1 MRSSVLLVRLQS
13 YAALKA
19 VNTLGRLTRLLKFII
34 RHPIKTLF
42 ALIKIWFALMFFT
55 FFSFM
60 VMAQDY
66 EIPDSYKRFDLD
78 DLVQTETKPFYK
90 CSFYYNGYQYF
101 NTPDLED
108 CAAQAAQFVVSQT
121 NYCSFEVDSVLD
133 RYPKSIRVR
142 IFYYRNH
149 STAGCAVLDEGVVT
163 VKLVDDGTPLEAC
176 PPEAYPL
183 HKTMINW
190 PLGTDGNMCARELI
204 GNDPNEDA
212 EDKSCADIV
221 GNDAS
226 FYGATVNK
234 NKHPDSSNINCL
246 ENGTK
251 FCETTASVF
260 VDTDIGENFVR
271 YSPVGGSTFTGAE
284 CTDVSNTS
292 PPPDTEQPEDK
303 YCSVNNSDGV
313 YLVEC
318 PDNTIALNWNTVLAL
333 AETSNLDNQR
343 IAAIESTFMT
353 KAEINTLVEQV
364 EQGQKGEKGDK
375 GDKGDTGAR
384 GATGLNGLDGEDG
397 EDGEDCSI
405 IQTTEGAAITC
416 GASTATVKSG
426 DSCTTKTLP
435 NGDSQ
440 ISCEDGTTSTING
453 IDEDGIISALNTQLT
468 EMKKQTGELE
478 GQTELLGKIAEYD
491 GDKPKIDY
499 ETKPDAYTEI
509 AEFDWDENNFGTVM
523 EEHIDAMQKLPLFSA
538 IDGFFDT
545 TFSGSCPVWETSVN
559 VMDANFNI
567 KLDQFCS
574 STVQSLLPY
583 IRAVLMLVAGFFAWR
598 IAIE

>member
-19 VNTLGRLTRLLKFII
+19 VNTFGRLTRLLKFIL
-34 RHPIKTLF
+34 RHPFKTLF

-55 FFSFM
+55 LFSFM
-60 VMAQDY
+60 VMAAPLDMNSLKDPKIETY
-66 EIPDSYKRFDLD
+66 FSY
-78 DLVQTETKPFYK
+78 
-90 CSFYYNGYQYF
+90 
-101 NTPDLED
+101 D
-108 CAAQAAQFVVSQT
+108 C
-121 NYCSFEVDSVLD
+121 
-133 RYPKSIRVR
+133 K
-142 IFYYRNH
+142 
-149 STAGCAVLDEGVVT
+149 
-163 VKLVDDGTPLEAC
+163 
-176 PPEAYPL
+176 
-183 HKTMINW
+183 
-190 PLGTDGNMCARELI
+190 I
-204 GNDPNEDA
+204 GNDTFGSVKTLGECYETYNPQYIALIPSTGSCTTNTEIMSQTATFIKIRVNRYTERTLSDGSKRCDLNAYVANVKLTNQVETEGPTCPPVGFPNHIYEVMQGSDM
-212 EDKSCADIV
+212 KCAQLAQDPNLDPEQKTCDELV
-221 GNDAS
+221 GNDSS
-226 FYGATVNK
+226 FYGVTVNA
-234 NKHPDSSNINCL
+234 NKHPDASQIKCL
-246 ENGTK
+246 ENGAK
-251 FCETTASVF
+251 FCETTSTVF
-260 VDTDIGENFVR
+260 IDTEMGDNFVR
-271 YSPVGGSTFTGAE
+271 YSPVGGGTFTGAE
-284 CTDVSNTS
+284 CTDSTNTT
-292 PPPDTEQPEDK
+292 PPPDSESPEDK
-303 YCSVNNSDGV
+303 FCNVSNSDGI
-313 YLVEC
+313 YLVDC
-318 PDNTIALNWNTVLAL
+318 PESTIALNWNTVLAL

-353 KAEINTLVEQV
+353 KTEINTLVEQV
-364 EQGQKGEKGDK
+364 EQAQKGEKGDK

-440 ISCEDGTTSTING
+440 ISCEDGTISTING

-509 AEFDWDENNFGTVM
+509 LEFDWDENNFGTVM
-523 EEHIDAMQKLPLFSA
+523 EKHIDEMQKLPLFSA

-545 TFSGSCPVWETSVN
+545 SFGGTCPVWETNVSVMQASFN
-559 VMDANFNI
+559 VRI
-567 KLDQFCS
+567 DQFCS
-574 STVQSLLPY
+574 SAVQSILPY
-583 IRAVLMLVAGFFAWR
+583 IRAILMLVAGFFAWR